1 MVMVH
6 NGSRLTVLSNT
17 VLVIMACVNNT
28 VGTGS
33 KMTTKQRLFFTNK
46 DNNKPY
52 FTLSGSCTPVNN
64 S

>member
-1 MVMVH
+1 MVH

-17 VLVIMACVNNT
+17 VLVIMARVNNT

-33 KMTTKQRLFFTNK
+33 KMTTKQRLFFFTNK
-46 DNNKPY
+46 DNNKLY
-52 FTLSGSCTPVNN
+52 FTLSGSCTPVIN